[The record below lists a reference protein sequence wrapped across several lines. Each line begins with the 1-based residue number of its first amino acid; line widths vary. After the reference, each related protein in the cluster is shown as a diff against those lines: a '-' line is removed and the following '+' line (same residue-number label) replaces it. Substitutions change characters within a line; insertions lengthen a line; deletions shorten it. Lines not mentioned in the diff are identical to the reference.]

1 MREPLPHWVTEAM
14 LRLEQNGEEAWL
26 VGGCVRDRLLGRPV
40 HDYDLTVSCLPDR
53 TAWLFRDLRL
63 VEDGRKH
70 GTIGVVTEGGV
81 LEMTTFRADG
91 EYRDHRHPESVR
103 FVPDLRED
111 LARRDFTVNAMALS
125 CQGELRDPFG
135 GQADLAARLLRCVGD
150 PRRRFREDALRILR
164 CARFASELG
173 FRVEEATLRAGR
185 ELAGEAAAVSRERIT
200 AEWEKYLAGHHFA
213 GALELL
219 PLWEGVFPG
228 LGRLPA
234 SWKAALCRAPSP
246 ESRALLLAGG
256 LWEVRHGSAPGGTE
270 DWDGA
275 VRELCAPLRLPGN
288 RERLFRETAGCLALP
303 PAESFREVWRRSAD
317 DSLPAYRAALEAA
330 AASDPARKQE
340 LDWLSRVESGGYCRS
355 LRELAVSGRE
365 LTARGIPAG
374 PALGQLLREL
384 LEAVIA
390 GEAENTPAALL
401 ALAEQKWRN
410 QDGQADGS
418 AGPGNGAG
426 A

>member
-1 MREPLPHWVTEAM
+1 M
-14 LRLEQNGEEAWL
+14 Q
-26 VGGCVRDRLLGRPV
+26 
-40 HDYDLTVSCLPDR
+40 
-53 TAWLFRDLRL
+53 
-63 VEDGRKH
+63 
-70 GTIGVVTEGGV
+70 
-81 LEMTTFRADG
+81 
-91 EYRDHRHPESVR
+91 

-111 LARRDFTVNAMALS
+111 LDRRDFTVNAMALS
-125 CQGELRDPFG
+125 CRGEIRDPFG
-135 GQADLAARLLRCVGD
+135 GKPDHAARLLRCVGD

-173 FRVEEATLRAGR
+173 FRVEEATRRAGR

-228 LGRLPA
+228 LGQLPA

-256 LWEVRHGSAPGGTE
+256 LWEVRHGSAPGGAE
-270 DWDGA
+270 DWAGA
-275 VRELCAPLRLPGN
+275 VRELCAPLRLSGN
-288 RERLFRETAGCLALP
+288 RERLFREAAGCLALP

-317 DSLPAYRAALEAA
+317 DSISAYRAALETAA
-330 AASDPARKQE
+330 AADPARKKE

-410 QDGQADGS
+410 QDGQADGI

>member
-1 MREPLPHWVTEAM
+1 M
-14 LRLEQNGEEAWL
+14 
-26 VGGCVRDRLLGRPV
+26 
-40 HDYDLTVSCLPDR
+40 
-53 TAWLFRDLRL
+53 
-63 VEDGRKH
+63 
-70 GTIGVVTEGGV
+70 
-81 LEMTTFRADG
+81 
-91 EYRDHRHPESVR
+91 
-103 FVPDLRED
+103 
-111 LARRDFTVNAMALS
+111 
-125 CQGELRDPFG
+125 
-135 GQADLAARLLRCVGD
+135 
-150 PRRRFREDALRILR
+150 
-164 CARFASELG
+164 
-173 FRVEEATLRAGR
+173 
-185 ELAGEAAAVSRERIT
+185 SRERIT

-256 LWEVRHGSAPGGTE
+256 LWEVRHGAAPGGAE

-288 RERLFRETAGCLALP
+288 RERLFREAAGCLALP

-317 DSLPAYRAALEAA
+317 DSISAYRAALEAA
-330 AASDPARKQE
+330 AAADSARKKE